1 MTESI
6 ENRLYPIYPFRFQ
19 VDFEEQ
25 LIGANGK
32 GDEILLCSGAFAE
45 CTGFEA
51 TMEPKVIKEGGRNW
65 GAVQRTGKTT
75 FATLVL
81 KRGMT
86 STRDLWAWYEFIGN
100 GKYAHRLNV
109 VVTMFDT
116 AGAGMLAWKLDQALP
131 IKFKAA
137 DMNARSSDVAIEEL
151 HLAHEGLS
159 MLQPSE
165 VKKKLFEEQK
175 P

>member
-1 MTESI
+1 MTELT
-6 ENRLYPIYPFRFQ
+6 ENRLYPIHAFRFQ
-19 VDFEEQ
+19 VDFREQ
-25 LIGANGK
+25 LIGNDSE
-32 GDEILLCSGAFAE
+32 GDDVLLCSGAFAE

-65 GAVQRTGKTT
+65 GAIQRSGKTT

-86 STRDLWAWYEFIGN
+86 STRDLWTWYEFIGT
-100 GKYAHRLNV
+100 GKYAHRFNV
-109 VVTMFDT
+109 IVTLFDT
-116 AGAGMLAWKLDQALP
+116 SGNTVLAWKLTHAMP

-137 DMNARSSDVAIEEL
+137 DMNAKGADVAIEEL

-159 MLQPSE
+159 LL
-165 VKKKLFEEQK
+165 KLNEITAK
-175 P
+175 IS

>member
-1 MTESI
+1 MSNVN
-6 ENRLYPIYPFRFQ
+6 ENLLPPMQVFRFQ
-19 VDFEEQ
+19 VDFTEQ
-25 LIGANGK
+25 LLGQEEKAS
-32 GDEILLCSGAFAE
+32 DVVVCSGAFSE
-45 CTGFEA
+45 CSGLEA

-65 GAVQRTGKTT
+65 GVIQRTGKTS

-86 STRDLWAWYEFIGN
+86 TTRDLWTWYEFVGT

-109 VVTMFDT
+109 IITVFDT
-116 AGAGMLAWKLDQALP
+116 AGNAVLAWKLAQALP

-137 DMNARSSDVAIEEL
+137 DLNGKGTDIAIEEL

-159 MLQPSE
+159 LLKQQEMTTTLST
-165 VKKKLFEEQK
+165 
-175 P
+175 

>member
-1 MTESI
+1 MTELT
-6 ENRLYPIYPFRFQ
+6 ENRLYPIQPFRFQ
-19 VDFEEQ
+19 VDFKEQ
-25 LIGANGK
+25 LIGNDSE
-32 GDEILLCSGAFAE
+32 GDDLLLCSGAFAE
-45 CTGFEA
+45 CSGFEA

-65 GAVQRTGKTT
+65 GAVQRSGKTS

-86 STRDLWAWYEFIGN
+86 STRDLWAWYEFVGT

-109 VVTMFDT
+109 VVTLFDT
-116 AGAGMLAWKLDQALP
+116 AGAAQLAWKLTQALP

-137 DMNARSSDVAIEEL
+137 DFDASGREVAIEEL

-159 MLQPSE
+159 LLAPSE
-165 VKKKLFEEQK
+165 ISARI
-175 P
+175 

>member
-1 MTESI
+1 MSNVN
-6 ENRLYPIYPFRFQ
+6 ENLLPPIHVFRFQ
-19 VDFEEQ
+19 VDFTEQ
-25 LIGANGK
+25 LLGQEEKAS
-32 GDEILLCSGAFAE
+32 DVVVCSGAFSE
-45 CTGFEA
+45 CSGLEA

-65 GAVQRTGKTT
+65 GAIQRTGKTT

-86 STRDLWAWYEFIGN
+86 TTRDLWTWYEFVGT

-109 VVTMFDT
+109 IITVFDT
-116 AGAGMLAWKLDQALP
+116 AGKAVLAWKLAQALP

-137 DMNARSSDVAIEEL
+137 DLNGKGSDVAIEEL

-159 MLQPSE
+159 LLKQQEMTATLSA
-165 VKKKLFEEQK
+165 
-175 P
+175 

>member
-1 MTESI
+1 MTELT
-6 ENRLYPIYPFRFQ
+6 ENRLYPIHAFRFQ
-19 VDFEEQ
+19 VDFKEQ
-25 LIGANGK
+25 LIGNDGE
-32 GDEILLCSGAFAE
+32 GDDALLCSGAFAE

-65 GAVQRTGKTT
+65 GAIQRSGKTT

-86 STRDLWAWYEFIGN
+86 STRDLWTWYEFIGT

-109 VVTMFDT
+109 IITLFDT
-116 AGAGMLAWKLDQALP
+116 SGSALLAWKLTHAMP

-137 DMNARSSDVAIEEL
+137 DMNAKGADVAIEEL

-159 MLQPSE
+159 ML
-165 VKKKLFEEQK
+165 K
-175 P
+175 PNEITARIG

>member
-1 MTESI
+1 MTELT
-6 ENRLYPIYPFRFQ
+6 ENRLYPIHAFRFQ
-19 VDFEEQ
+19 VDFREQ
-25 LIGANGK
+25 LIGNDSE
-32 GDEILLCSGAFAE
+32 GDDVLLCSGAFAE

-65 GAVQRTGKTT
+65 GAIQRSGKTT

-86 STRDLWAWYEFIGN
+86 STRDLWTWYEFIGS
-100 GKYAHRLNV
+100 GKYAHRFNV
-109 VVTMFDT
+109 IVTLFDT
-116 AGAGMLAWKLDQALP
+116 SGNAVLAWKLTHAMP

-137 DMNARSSDVAIEEL
+137 DMNAKGADVAIEEL

-159 MLQPSE
+159 L
-165 VKKKLFEEQK
+165 LK
-175 P
+175 PNEITAKIG

>member
-1 MTESI
+1 MSEI
-6 ENRLYPIYPFRFQ
+6 KENKLYPVHVFRFQ
-19 VDFEEQ
+19 VDFKEQ
-25 LIGANGK
+25 LIGNDTEGSNTT
-32 GDEILLCSGAFAE
+32 LCSGAFSE

-86 STRDLWAWYEFIGN
+86 TTRDLWTWYEFVGT
-100 GKYAHRLNV
+100 GKYAQRLNV

-116 AGAGMLAWKLDQALP
+116 SGKAILAWKLTHALP

-137 DMNARSSDVAIEEL
+137 DMNAKGTDVAIEEL

-159 MLQPSE
+159 LL
-165 VKKKLFEEQK
+165 KKEEMTASLN
-175 P
+175 

>member
-1 MTESI
+1 MIELT
-6 ENRLYPIYPFRFQ
+6 ENRLYPIHPFRFQ
-19 VDFEEQ
+19 VDFKEQ
-25 LIGANGK
+25 LIGADSE
-32 GDEILLCSGAFAE
+32 GDDLLLCSGAFAE

-65 GAVQRTGKTT
+65 GAIQRSGRTT

-86 STRDLWAWYEFIGN
+86 STRDLWAWYEYVGS

-109 VVTMFDT
+109 VVTLFDT
-116 AGAGMLAWKLDQALP
+116 AGDALLAWKLTHALP

-137 DMNARSSDVAIEEL
+137 DLNAKASDIAIEEL

-159 MLQPSE
+159 ML
-165 VKKKLFEEQK
+165 K
-175 P
+175 PNEITAKIN

>member
-1 MTESI
+1 MSDVK
-6 ENRLYPIYPFRFQ
+6 ENRLYPMHVFRFQ

-25 LIGANGK
+25 LIVKDNDTSK
-32 GDEILLCSGAFAE
+32 VVLCSGAFSE
-45 CTGFEA
+45 CSGLEA

-65 GAVQRTGKTT
+65 GAIQRTGKVT

-86 STRDLWAWYEFIGN
+86 VTRDLWKWYEFVGT

-109 VVTMFDT
+109 IVTMFDT
-116 AGAGMLAWKLDQALP
+116 SGQAVLAWKVAQALP

-137 DMNARSSDVAIEEL
+137 DLNAKGTDVAIEEL

-159 MLQPSE
+159 LITTG
-165 VKKKLFEEQK
+165 LTGTLN
-175 P
+175 